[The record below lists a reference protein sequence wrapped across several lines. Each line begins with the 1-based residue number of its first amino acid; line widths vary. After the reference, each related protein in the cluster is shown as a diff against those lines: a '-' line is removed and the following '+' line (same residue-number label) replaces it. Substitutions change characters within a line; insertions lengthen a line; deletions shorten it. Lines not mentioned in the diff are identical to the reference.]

1 MEKLTRFFAC
11 AMTFLAITV
20 IVACSSTFDEQMT
33 EENPSNVYRKVSFN
47 VSRTGFDDEPTTRS
61 AAQWE
66 NGDTVYLLFTSG
78 EKLVYG
84 DAVYDNGE
92 WYVNYNGDLTRG
104 QETNVHAVY
113 FENKVS
119 ESNAIISVDE
129 KTAIYE
135 DKTGKYTI
143 TDGSLSITATLK
155 PKSGRV
161 RLQGESDED
170 LKIYGITHATDFNRY
185 TGEYSYTKGI
195 IKTKPQSSYTPYIY
209 GEFTDSVEPRL
220 NVWKASEG
228 FTRIFPSNIYKP
240 GESGYITIPTS
251 SSHNG
256 WQNNVIFKIKD
267 VEFTMIPVEYSSGN
281 FLLAQTE
288 TTEALY
294 EAVMNDGKIS
304 QLPKSNISYSG
315 FENFINAL
323 NSEMV
328 LTFNFPS
335 VSEWEFAAKGGNKS
349 QGFTYSGSNDIAQVA
364 WYDNNSGNTK
374 HEVATKQ
381 PNELGFYDM
390 SGNVWEWTEY
400 YYNYPYNHYYYY
412 GGSYQSSSSDCKNGS
427 RGNTD
432 SADNA
437 RGMRLY
443 MSNK

>member
-11 AMTFLAITV
+11 AMTFLAIAV
-20 IVACSSTFDEQMT
+20 IAGCSSTFDEQMT
-33 EENPSNVYRKVSFN
+33 EENPSNVYRKVYFN
-47 VSRTGFDDEPTTRS
+47 VSRTGFDDEPATRS

-119 ESNAIISVDE
+119 ESNATISVDE

-209 GEFTDSVEPRL
+209 GEFTDSVKPRL
-220 NVWKASEG
+220 NVWKSSEG

-256 WQNNVIFKIKD
+256 WQNNVTFKIKD
-267 VEFTMIPVEYSSGN
+267 VEFTMIPVEYSKGN

-294 EAVMNDGKIS
+294 EAVMNDGKVS
-304 QLPKSNISYSG
+304 QLPKSNISYSK
-315 FENFINAL
+315 FKDFINAL
-323 NSEMV
+323 NSKME

-335 VSEWEFAAKGGNKS
+335 NSEWEFAAKGGNKS
-349 QGFTYSGSNDIAQVA
+349 QGFTYSGSNDITQVA
-364 WYDNNSGNTK
+364 WYSGNSGKTK
-374 HEVATKQ
+374 HNVATKQ

-390 SGNVWEWTEY
+390 SGNVWEWTSQSWNTY
-400 YYNYPYNHYYYY
+400 SSYYYY
-412 GGSYQSSSSDCKNGS
+412 GGSYESSSNSCEVTSYSYNNDAGSDSN
-427 RGNTD
+427 
-432 SADNA
+432 
-437 RGMRLY
+437 GMRLS